1 MIFMLKIE
9 LHSKVYKRLKIS
21 SEGGDYGHRSYPV
34 TKHDNFKHKQQ
45 QATSRILNDSEPSDT
60 PNLVQVLDTSMFG
73 SVGKEIEALCA
84 RRSQLLKHD
93 VARNPRLP
101 FTRSNVSN
109 NRSKEPGKL
118 VNQRATHLTHKNIID
133 VEDDC
138 MMIDAPAVVP
148 TVVDLSSD
156 DEDGEHQRR
165 SNIYQ
170 KVVLKPV
177 GKLLMKDSMNIQKS
191 KVVKEQVESMNGK
204 VNINKF
210 RAKDDVE
217 IDDDSHQPFQEK
229 ESNYE
234 TNTADHSLKDIQRKA
249 PSKEVRNVS
258 YTVDIRIEKDEYDGS
273 RDDVVIEND
282 NHQIH
287 QKEEYNLQ
295 TYAEDNGLENICKKM
310 AVTSECSEEK
320 ESNYETYTVDHRLED
335 IRSIAPRKEDIL
347 RSKAVRDKVESIN
360 GKFDIRIDKGGNF
373 GAEDVVVEENSHQSF
388 WEKES
393 NYETNNV
400 NDRLEYKQ
408 SKAPSKKK
416 EEHNLQTDAEDD
428 GLVNMWNGVI
438 VALECPK
445 DYHIPLSNHAK
456 GGAQSLSYPAKGGT
470 QQEEARGELEIKKEK
485 GVYVGVED
493 EDNYQTE
500 TENDGLQDIWKEMSM
515 ALECSKNFALDPSSD
530 VEVRESEEDCDH
542 SFVLKDDLGYLCR
555 ICGVIDRGIETI
567 FEFQYNKYKRSTR
580 THISDSW
587 NGKDRDSTEM
597 VGVKFSEDDLTVTD
611 ISAHPRH
618 MKQMKLHQE
627 EGFNFLV
634 SNLVGDNPG
643 GCILAHAPGSGKT
656 FMIISFMQ
664 SFLGKYPQ
672 ARPLVVLPKGILAT
686 WKKEFKTWQVEDIP
700 LYDFYTAKAEN
711 RSQQLEVLHKWVEH
725 KSILFLGYKQFST
738 IVCDDGNSEIS
749 TSCQEILLKVPSIL
763 ILDEGHT
770 PRNENTDVL
779 QSLAKVQTPR
789 KVVLSGTL
797 YQNHVKEVF
806 NIINLVR
813 PKFLRM
819 ETSRSLVKRIMSRV
833 DIPGAR
839 KQFKA
844 GSDSAFY
851 DLVEHT
857 LQKDQDFRRKVTV
870 IQDLREMT
878 SKILHYYKGDFLDEL
893 PGLVDF
899 TVILNLSSRQKL
911 EVQKLKK
918 MGRNFKISSVGSAV
932 YLHPKLNSF
941 SENQYASDH
950 MVDEMI
956 GKLDVSEG
964 VKAKFFLNMLS
975 LCESAGEKLL
985 VFSQYLLPLKFLE
998 RLAVKMK
1005 GWSLGRE
1012 LFVITGD
1019 SSSDHREWSM
1029 EQFNNS
1035 PDAKVFF
1042 GSIKACGEGISLVG
1056 ASRVIIMDIHLN
1068 PSVTRQAIGR
1078 AFRPGQK
1085 KKVFVYR
1092 LVAADSLEEE
1102 DHSICFKKE
1111 LISKMWF
1118 EWDEYCGYQD
1128 FEVETIDVKECGD
1141 LFLESSQ
1148 LGEDIDPSIILG
1160 LSTGVGS
1167 SISYFRSA

>member
-1 MIFMLKIE
+1 MSFFGNPIAFLII
-9 LHSKVYKRLKIS
+9 IS
-21 SEGGDYGHRSYPV
+21 
-34 TKHDNFKHKQQ
+34 
-45 QATSRILNDSEPSDT
+45 IL
-60 PNLVQVLDTSMFG
+60 
-73 SVGKEIEALCA
+73 
-84 RRSQLLKHD
+84 
-93 VARNPRLP
+93 
-101 FTRSNVSN
+101 
-109 NRSKEPGKL
+109 
-118 VNQRATHLTHKNIID
+118 
-133 VEDDC
+133 
-138 MMIDAPAVVP
+138 
-148 TVVDLSSD
+148 
-156 DEDGEHQRR
+156 
-165 SNIYQ
+165 
-170 KVVLKPV
+170 
-177 GKLLMKDSMNIQKS
+177 
-191 KVVKEQVESMNGK
+191 
-204 VNINKF
+204 
-210 RAKDDVE
+210 
-217 IDDDSHQPFQEK
+217 FQ
-229 ESNYE
+229 
-234 TNTADHSLKDIQRKA
+234 
-249 PSKEVRNVS
+249 
-258 YTVDIRIEKDEYDGS
+258 
-273 RDDVVIEND
+273 
-282 NHQIH
+282 
-287 QKEEYNLQ
+287 
-295 TYAEDNGLENICKKM
+295 
-310 AVTSECSEEK
+310 
-320 ESNYETYTVDHRLED
+320 
-335 IRSIAPRKEDIL
+335 
-347 RSKAVRDKVESIN
+347 
-360 GKFDIRIDKGGNF
+360 
-373 GAEDVVVEENSHQSF
+373 
-388 WEKES
+388 
-393 NYETNNV
+393 
-400 NDRLEYKQ
+400 
-408 SKAPSKKK
+408 
-416 EEHNLQTDAEDD
+416 
-428 GLVNMWNGVI
+428 
-438 VALECPK
+438 
-445 DYHIPLSNHAK
+445 
-456 GGAQSLSYPAKGGT
+456 
-470 QQEEARGELEIKKEK
+470 
-485 GVYVGVED
+485 
-493 EDNYQTE
+493 
-500 TENDGLQDIWKEMSM
+500 
-515 ALECSKNFALDPSSD
+515 
-530 VEVRESEEDCDH
+530 
-542 SFVLKDDLGYLCR
+542 
-555 ICGVIDRGIETI
+555 
-567 FEFQYNKYKRSTR
+567 YKRSTR
-580 THISDSW
+580 TYISDSW

-618 MKQMKLHQE
+618 MKQMKVHQE

-893 PGLVDF
+893 AGLVDF

-918 MGRNFKISSVGSAV
+918 MARNFKISSVGSAV

-941 SENQYASDH
+941 PENQSTSDH

-1019 SSSDHREWSM
+1019 SSFDHREWSM

-1092 LVAADSLEEE
+1092 LVAADSLEGE

-1118 EWDEYCGYQD
+1118 EWDEHCGYQG
-1128 FEVETIDVKECGD
+1128 FEVGTIDVKECGD
-1141 LFLESSQ
+1141 LFLENSQ
-1148 LGEDIDPSIILG
+1148 LGEDVRVLYKRFVCTSIFVHCHDPDMN
-1160 LSTGVGS
+1160 TK
-1167 SISYFRSA
+1167 